1 MKSFGTLLS
10 IVVLALLAAARF
22 AGAGAIMAAM
32 PGHYGERAISTLG
45 VLTAVAA
52 AVFLDRLI
60 RALYWDGYLRRK
72 LGRETPAVIES
83 LLTIALIML
92 GASIGLYFEAGVSF
106 TGLIT
111 ASGATAIILGIALQA
126 AINDVFSG
134 LSVNLD
140 GSFAIGD
147 WLTIYSEHF
156 PEPVYGRVQGITWR
170 ITILRL
176 SDGRR
181 LIVPNHVLTAN
192 PVMNHSRPR
201 GAKRL
206 FVEVPV
212 AASFP
217 ADRVVAI
224 LLAEAFR
231 AVRSK
236 PLSSAREPEVLID
249 RFDCD
254 AVYFHV
260 RFYANLDESDP
271 QNAKSVM
278 ASALVR
284 ALQRYKVPSP
294 VTQVELVPPQEAAA
308 DAAAE
313 ARKALGDVSIFEN
326 ILRPEQLDALVAAC
340 EARTLAPQSV
350 FIRQGEQGT
359 SMFLILEGAARV
371 SVHMANAEVRDV
383 AVLVSGD
390 MVGEMSLMT
399 GAPRTAWVTSLS
411 AMRVLEVTKESI
423 ESLLAAEPSLFER
436 FSHVL
441 AARQSSLSE
450 IANSANQKLTL
461 QDDILTQMRQF
472 FSRIASGGRR

>member
-1 MKSFGTLLS
+1 MKSLATLLS
-10 IVVLALLAAARF
+10 FFALAVLATARF
-22 AGAGAIMAAM
+22 AGADAIVAAM
-32 PGHYGERAISTLG
+32 PAHYGERLVNTLG
-45 VLTAVAA
+45 VLTAIAA
-52 AVFLDRLI
+52 AIVLDRLV
-60 RALYWDGYLRRK
+60 RAIYWDGYLRRRLK
-72 LGRETPAVIES
+72 RETPAVIES

-92 GASIGLYFEAGVSF
+92 GVSIGLYFEAGVSF

-140 GSFAIGD
+140 GSFEIGD
-147 WLTIYSEHF
+147 WLTVYSDHF
-156 PEPVYGRVQGITWR
+156 PEPIYGRVQGVTWR

-176 SDGRR
+176 GDGRR

-192 PVMNHSRPR
+192 PVVNHSRPR

-212 AASFP
+212 AGSFP
-217 ADRVVAI
+217 AERVVAI

-236 PLSSAREPEVLID
+236 PLSNAREPEVLVD
-249 RFDCD
+249 RFDSD

-260 RFYANLDESDP
+260 RFFANPEETDP
-271 QNAKSVM
+271 QSAKSAM
-278 ASALVR
+278 ASALLR
-284 ALQRYKVPSP
+284 ALQRHKVPSP
-294 VTQVELVPPQEAAA
+294 VTQVELVTPQEVAA

-313 ARKALGDVSIFEN
+313 GRKALGHVSIFEN
-326 ILRPEQLDALVAAC
+326 ILRSEQLDALVATC
-340 EARTLAPQSV
+340 EVRALAPQTV
-350 FIRQGEQGT
+350 LIRQGDTGT

-371 SVHMANAEVRDV
+371 SVHMSNGEVRDV

-423 ESLLAAEPSLFER
+423 EGLLAAEPGLFER

-450 IANSANQKLTL
+450 IANTANQKLSL
-461 QDDILTQMRQF
+461 QKDIVTQMRQF
-472 FSRIASGGRR
+472 FSRMAGGRK

>member
-1 MKSFGTLLS
+1 MKKFGTPLS
-10 IVVLALLAAARF
+10 ILVLALLAAARF
-22 AGAGAIMAAM
+22 AGAGAIMAAV
-32 PGHYGERAISTLG
+32 PPPYGDRLISTLG
-45 VLTAVAA
+45 VLMAIAIAIV
-52 AVFLDRLI
+52 LDRLI
-60 RALYWDGYLRRK
+60 RAFYWDGHLRRK

-140 GSFAIGD
+140 GSFEIGD
-147 WLTIYSEHF
+147 WLTVYSEHF
-156 PEPVYGRVQGITWR
+156 PEPVYGRVQGVTWR

-206 FVEVPV
+206 FVEIPV
-212 AASFP
+212 AGNFP
-217 ADRVVAI
+217 AERGVAI

-236 PLSSAREPEVLID
+236 PLSNVREPEVMVD
-249 RFDCD
+249 RFDSD
-254 AVYFHV
+254 AVYYHV
-260 RFYANLDESDP
+260 RFYANLDEADP
-271 QNAKSVM
+271 QSAKSAM
-278 ASALVR
+278 ASALLR
-284 ALQRYKVPSP
+284 ALQRHRVPSP
-294 VTQVELVPPQEAAA
+294 VTQVELVPPQDVAA
-308 DAAAE
+308 DATAE
-313 ARKALGDVSIFEN
+313 ARKALGHVSIFEN

-340 EARTLAPQSV
+340 EIRTIPSQSAL
-350 FIRQGEQGT
+350 IRQGETGT

-390 MVGEMSLMT
+390 IVGEMSLMT
-399 GAPRTAWVTSLS
+399 GAPRTAWVTSIS
-411 AMRVLEVTKESI
+411 AMRVLEVTKQSI
-423 ESLLAAEPSLFER
+423 ESLLATEHDLLER

-441 AARQSSLSE
+441 ASRQSSLSE
-450 IANSANQKLTL
+450 IASTANQKLAL
-461 QDDILTQMRQF
+461 QNDILTQMRQF
-472 FSRIASGGRR
+472 FSRITGGRK

>member
-1 MKSFGTLLS
+1 MKSLATILS
-10 IVVLALLAAARF
+10 FFVLAVLATARF
-22 AGAGAIMAAM
+22 AGADAIMAAM
-32 PGHYGERAISTLG
+32 PRLIGERVVNTLG
-45 VLTAVAA
+45 VLTAIATAIV
-52 AVFLDRLI
+52 LDRLV
-60 RALYWDGYLRRK
+60 RALYWDGYLRRR

-147 WLTIYSEHF
+147 WLTVYSDQF

-176 SDGRR
+176 NDGRR

-212 AASFP
+212 AGSFP
-217 ADRVVAI
+217 AERAIAI

-236 PLSSAREPEVLID
+236 PLSTAREPEVLVD
-249 RFDCD
+249 RFDSD

-260 RFYANLDESDP
+260 RFYANLEETDP

-278 ASALVR
+278 ASALLR
-284 ALQRYKVPSP
+284 ALQRHKVPSP
-294 VTQVELVPPQEAAA
+294 VTQVELVPPQEVAA
-308 DAAAE
+308 DAVTE
-313 ARKALGDVSIFEN
+313 ARKALGHVAIFES
-326 ILRPEQLDALVAAC
+326 ILHPEQLDALVAAC
-340 EARTLAPQSV
+340 DARMIAPQTA
-350 FIRQGEQGT
+350 FIRQGEMGT

-371 SVHMANAEVRDV
+371 SVHMANGEVRDV

-390 MVGEMSLMT
+390 IVGEMSLMT

-423 ESLLAAEPSLFER
+423 ETLLAAEPGLLER

-441 AARQSSLSE
+441 AARQSGLSE
-450 IANSANQKLTL
+450 LAGTANQKLSL
-461 QDDILTQMRQF
+461 QNDIVTQMRQF
-472 FSRIASGGRR
+472 FSRMAGGRK